1 MKTAEKYKEYK
12 GPEDLPGMLRP
23 KDVSSYLGI
32 NATAGYDIL
41 KRSDVGSFK
50 IGKKWLISKKEF
62 LRWIEEQ
69 SQQ

>member
-1 MKTAEKYKEYK
+1 VY
-12 GPEDLPGMLRP
+12 
-23 KDVSSYLGI
+23 SYLGI